1 MPSYRR
7 SPRISSG
14 KAAPAAAAPAATASA
29 IGKRT
34 GKKAR
39 GRTSTKKIAKMTK
52 KAAKAKIITK
62 MKKTYKVTASTGT
75 NPSQILNAIR
85 ETLSDSQFLSAS
97 TQESQ
102 NIKDLLLPKLY
113 GLKSTKVVREILE
126 TPAKPSTVQGPSL
139 YGCGGT
145 GLPVLGSTSS
155 WFFPGTQAEKEAMKN
170 SGLVF
175 CWMTLVA
182 CTFKQGGGNFRGR
195 GINHEMEHA
204 MACAGQVIGNL
215 LAQSLN
221 VGEDKHYRKHHVILF
236 EVMKVLLAEKVL
248 SDGRPVTETM
258 IKRYV
263 YLIMRMI
270 RRQQVLMGLPSI
282 SAANQKKCQLNLLR
296 MKVDPTTLKTTVE
309 TNGTE
314 VNNIMDSV
322 ESDDSNGMV
331 LKEGKPVSF
340 SICGWCGVNNAESA
354 FDSEERLAELYSSG
368 YRTTTG
374 QPDQTRIQAA
384 VTSAMNFKNNTDKR
398 GILKKQCKTLCD
410 KYNEMSEAEI
420 VKGEEKED
428 LSRFIIS
435 ASIIVLSVIIKATY
449 KELGVETVHMPEL
462 FKWVDKAKE
471 ILSDEAELER
481 LLGKR
486 EDETA
491 APGAR
496 WIITKSQELSDESG
510 NEVTSNYLNFKDATI
525 NDFVTRGSLSDAGV
539 QAGGAPPLGGITLDG
554 YPPVTSMFQNKK
566 EVEEPI
572 TPVNRI
578 YDPRAGIPGPPQP
591 TTLPQPTT
599 PPPRTQLSQ
608 PTTLPQPTEPEL
620 DINKLIAEINNNFR
634 YPGTN
639 PSENL
644 GVEENITLMFDYFER
659 MSSDINPDFIS
670 EVEENI
676 DDLTDNE
683 LIELYKKTFG
693 NTLEITEGSG
703 LMETEESDG
712 ESEEDLSSQSI
723 TELEQQALQQQ
734 ALQQQAL
741 QQQALQRDMGSNMDM
756 DDLQRDVG
764 SNMDMDDLQR
774 DMRGDMR
781 SDMDMD
787 DLQQQALQ
795 RDVGSDTET
804 MDMGGGGKK
813 KSKKKTKR
821 KNIKKSK
828 KRKKNTKRKRMSKK
842 NTKRKSNKKNTKRKS
857 NKKKTKK

>member
-1 MPSYRR
+1 MPPSRR
-7 SPRISSG
+7 IASI
-14 KAAPAAAAPAATASA
+14 KAKPAASTASATAPAPAAAAA

-34 GKKAR
+34 GKKPR
-39 GRTSTKKIAKMTK
+39 GRTSTKKIAKMTN

-62 MKKTYKVTASTGT
+62 MKETYKVTASTGT
-75 NPSQILNAIR
+75 NPSQIMNAIR
-85 ETLSDSQFLSAS
+85 ETLSDLQFPSAS

-126 TPAKPSTVQGPSL
+126 TTAKPSTVQGPSL

-182 CTFKQGGGNFRGR
+182 CTFKEGGGNFRGR

-204 MACAGQVIGNL
+204 MACAGQVIGSL

-221 VGEDKHYRKHHVILF
+221 IGEDKHYRKHHVILF
-236 EVMKVLLAEKVL
+236 EVMKVLLAGKVL
-248 SDGRPVTETM
+248 SDGRTVTETM

-322 ESDDSNGMV
+322 ESADSSGMV
-331 LKEGKPVSF
+331 LKEDKPVSF
-340 SICGWCGVNNAESA
+340 SICGWCGVNNTESA
-354 FDSEERLAELYSSG
+354 FDSEGRLVELYSSG
-368 YRTTTG
+368 YKDATG

-398 GILKKQCKTLCD
+398 GILNKQCKTLCD

-420 VKGEEKED
+420 VKGEAKED

-496 WIITKSQELSDESG
+496 WIITKSQELSYESG

-525 NDFVTRGSLSDAGV
+525 NDFVTRGSFESDLGV
-539 QAGGAPPLGGITLDG
+539 QAGGA
-554 YPPVTSMFQNKK
+554 
-566 EVEEPI
+566 
-572 TPVNRI
+572 
-578 YDPRAGIPGPPQP
+578 
-591 TTLPQPTT
+591 LPQPTT

-659 MSSDINPDFIS
+659 MSTDINPDFIS
-670 EVEENI
+670 GIEVKI
-676 DDLTDNE
+676 DSLTISDLE
-683 LIELYKKTFG
+683 ELYFTTFG
-693 NTLEITEGSG
+693 LQVEIIEDTQMEEEEEVDTVDSQADLIRTFTPGTVAALNALAASVPESEMDTEESQGSQTLDFETSPDDYDSQMTDSDYSDESEDEEEIEY
-703 LMETEESDG
+703 ETEEG
-712 ESEEDLSSQSI
+712 PLSSFGRQI
-723 TELEQQALQQQ
+723 GTF
-734 ALQQQAL
+734 
-741 QQQALQRDMGSNMDM
+741 NF
-756 DDLQRDVG
+756 
-764 SNMDMDDLQR
+764 
-774 DMRGDMR
+774 
-781 SDMDMD
+781 
-787 DLQQQALQ
+787 
-795 RDVGSDTET
+795 
-804 MDMGGGGKK
+804 GGGKK

-821 KNIKKSK
+821 KNTKKSK
-828 KRKKNTKRKRMSKK
+828 KRKK
-842 NTKRKSNKKNTKRKS
+842 TKRKSNKKNTKRKNTRRKNTRRKNTKRKT
-857 NKKKTKK
+857 NKKNTKSK